1 MSQKIHQLQIVKDL
15 YHVTDGSNLFFSI
28 KLSRQYKKHKKVVKF
43 YTWLLLYSLQYLGQ
57 KLVK

>member
-28 KLSRQYKKHKKVVKF
+28 KLSRQYKKPKKGVKF